1 MRESLRPRGEAL
13 RGAAHR
19 IAVRRAEEPDTPL
32 IQIIT
37 EAARHYDLSPSEEQ
51 MLLSD
56 LLPGS
61 AEAPAP

>member
-1 MRESLRPRGEAL
+1 MRESLRSRGEAL
-13 RGAAHR
+13 RSAAR
-19 IAVRRAEEPDTPL
+19 MIAMRRAEQPGTPL
-32 IQIIT
+32 IEIIT

-61 AEAPAP
+61 EEASPT

>member
-1 MRESLRPRGEAL
+1 MRESLKPRGEAL
-13 RGAAHR
+13 RGAARR
-19 IAVRRAEEPDTPL
+19 IAARRAEEPDTPM

-37 EAARHYDLSPSEEQ
+37 EAARHFDLSPSEEQ

-61 AEAPAP
+61 AEAPQP